1 MKNWIKKNLK
11 NIVAT
16 AFVIPI
22 LLVAYVSIS
31 HVTSFYG
38 LSNPFS
44 WAVYLSV
51 AVEIAAL
58 AALAGVSETDQI
70 AFSAIK
76 MVFIAFFD
84 IDCVMAQAKKRGVDL
99 T

>member
-31 HVTSFYG
+31 HVTTFYG

-51 AVEIAAL
+51 AIEIAAL
-58 AALAGVSETDQI
+58 SALAAVSVRMGKFVYVPFIIVTLIQFVGNLY
-70 AFSAIK
+70 FSFT
-76 MVFIAFFD
+76 FIE
-84 IDCVMAQAKKRGVDL
+84 K
-99 T
+99 TN